1 MLERYINATSNL
13 RDQLSVSMQWSQVST
28 SLLESLETDRVK
40 FPEIYEARATRY
52 RSEPYRLKLSYIL
65 EKLRLTQER
74 NNLLAD
80 SGWKSDLEGEID
92 TKNIDKDE
100 NLYYKSVSEF
110 TYDLELIKNSLIS
123 TDLTCEAGKY
133 LAYSG
138 SYFWIFT
145 SKFRYSSRKYK
156 A

>member
-1 MLERYINATSNL
+1 
-13 RDQLSVSMQWSQVST
+13 MQWSQVSS

-80 SGWKSDLEGEID
+80 SGWKFDLEGETD
-92 TKNIDKDE
+92 KKNLDKVE
-100 NLYYKSVSEF
+100 NLYYKSVNEF

-123 TDLTCEAGKY
+123 TDLTCESVNNST
-133 LAYSG
+133 YSG
-138 SYFWIFT
+138 PYLWIFF
-145 SKFRYSSRKYK
+145 SKFRYSSREYT

>member
-1 MLERYINATSNL
+1 MQLPSESFCNFGSWVGSDRDGNPSVTPEITWRTACYQRQLMLERYIIATSNL
-13 RDQLSVSMQWSQVST
+13 RDQLSVSMQWSQVSS

-80 SGWKSDLEGEID
+80 SGWKFDLEGKID
-92 TKNIDKDE
+92 NKNLDKVE
-100 NLYYKSVSEF
+100 NL
-110 TYDLELIKNSLIS
+110 SLIH
-123 TDLTCEAGKY
+123 
-133 LAYSG
+133 
-138 SYFWIFT
+138 I
-145 SKFRYSSRKYK
+145 
-156 A
+156 